1 MLTDKVI
8 IDPAAISAEAV
19 AAGAIGKA
27 AARKL
32 LRARRRQLSPRS
44 RHLAAH
50 RAAHRAC
57 ELRAIRRARH
67 IALYIAVGSELDT
80 APLIAR
86 LHRLGRRVYVPAV
99 DRNRRMDFL
108 ALRTGERLQ
117 RDALGLPRSAA
128 ASARRPTRKL
138 DVVIV
143 PLVGFSP
150 DGTRLGAG
158 GGFYDRTFAFRS
170 AGLHAPRLI
179 GYAYAEQCLP
189 GLPRESFD
197 VTMDA
202 IVTDRRYIACHTLL

>member
-1 MLTDKVI
+1 MLSHATVI
-8 IDPAAISAEAV
+8 ESTAIGSDPAT
-19 AAGAIGKA
+19 AAASHKA
-27 AARKL
+27 TARKL
-32 LRARRRQLSPRS
+32 LRATRRQLSPRF
-44 RHLAAH
+44 RRLAAH

-57 ELRAIRRARH
+57 ELRMIRRARH
-67 IALYIAVGSELDT
+67 IAVYISVGTELDT

-86 LHRLGRRVYVPAV
+86 LNRLARHVYIPAV

-108 ALRTGERLQ
+108 PLRAGERLR

-170 AGLHAPRLI
+170 AGLRAPRLI
-179 GYAYAEQCLP
+179 GYAYTEQCLP

-202 IVTDRRYIACHTLL
+202 IVTDRRFIACHTLL